1 MIGQHFCKLAT
12 ERIVSGLDT
21 DPHVR
26 VSRFCINQQMMVILH
41 ISVCTHRFEMDDGAV
56 GHDSMVSLHQVQLA
70 AAVLSCFVQTVD
82 RAALGA
88 GTDGH
93 AGDGLITANTVYC
106 SGSTSA
112 RLQLL
117 EKWRKEQ
124 RERRQGTETDP
135 EKEK

>member
-1 MIGQHFCKLAT
+1 M
-12 ERIVSGLDT
+12 V
-21 DPHVR
+21 
-26 VSRFCINQQMMVILH
+26 VILD

-56 GHDSMVSLHQVQLA
+56 GHDSMISLHQVQLT

-88 GTDGH
+88 GADGH
-93 AGDGLITANTVYC
+93 AGDGLITANAVYC

-124 RERRQGTETDP
+124 RGRRQGTEADP
-135 EKEK
+135 EKEKQNGETEEIDRHAYRPPHTC